1 MPRNI
6 ALIVDDVP
14 DLLQIMAEAVELA
27 LPDHAIATADSAH
40 AAEALLHKL
49 ERQGDRVSVVVADQS
64 LGGRTGLDLLAD
76 TAARTSPPGLLLVT
90 GRANEQVERRA
101 REIGARVLWKP
112 FRLTT
117 LVDAVRQAAVGAHA
131 ADARTA

>member
-27 LPDHAIATADSAH
+27 LPDHAVATADSAQ
-40 AAEALLHKL
+40 AAEALLSKL
-49 ERQGDRVSVVVADQS
+49 EHQGDRVSVVVADQS
-64 LGGRTGLDLLAD
+64 LGGRTGLDLLAE
-76 TAARTSPPGLLLVT
+76 TALRTAPPGLLLVT
-90 GRANEQVERRA
+90 GRANEQVECRA

-112 FRLTT
+112 FRLTA
-117 LVDAVRQAAVGAHA
+117 LVDAVRQAAIGGPA
-131 ADARTA
+131 AGIRTA